1 MHSSAPSKGRPRAAF
16 AVERTTSGE
25 PQLGCASLRRDDPA
39 GHRRKLDDLDGWKK
53 PLRERRKDD
62 LDDLDELLRRILQ
75 THIMALSRAAC
86 WALPV
91 TSPHPAANREMVV
104 LVVQVVRPHVKN
116 AELYPAGPFPEQW
129 GELVSV

>member
-1 MHSSAPSKGRPRAAF
+1 
-16 AVERTTSGE
+16 
-25 PQLGCASLRRDDPA
+25 
-39 GHRRKLDDLDGWKK
+39 LDDLDGCKK
-53 PLRERRKDD
+53 PLREKREDD

-104 LVVQVVRPHVKN
+104 LVVQVVHPHVKS
-116 AELYPAGPFPEQW
+116 A
-129 GELVSV
+129 